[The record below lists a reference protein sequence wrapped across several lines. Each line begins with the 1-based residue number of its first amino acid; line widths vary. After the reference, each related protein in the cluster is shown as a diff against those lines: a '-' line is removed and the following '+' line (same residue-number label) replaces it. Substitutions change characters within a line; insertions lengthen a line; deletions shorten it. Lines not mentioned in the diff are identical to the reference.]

1 METNPAP
8 MHRSNELT
16 TDTATVEGPISFA
29 EHGTRATLNVRPEHW
44 DVFFRSSKGPVST
57 TIEPFLVA
65 ALIPAMRAGQP
76 LKMAGSTTPGLLRN
90 LRAAQEI
97 LCVWDP
103 SLHKVPIDAGE
114 RASVSDDG
122 QRGVG
127 SFFSG
132 GVDSFYTLLKHQD
145 EITTIVLVHGFDFSL
160 GDTVLRDRVSAAA
173 RDAAVALGKTLI
185 EVETNL
191 KDFSDRFAKWGTA
204 YHGAALAS
212 VGHFLAPQL
221 RKLYIASTHTYA
233 DLFPWGS
240 HPILDPLWGGEEI
253 AFVHDG
259 SEATRVDKVRLIA
272 KYEPAMRHLRVCC
285 INNPGS
291 YNCGSCEK
299 CVRTM
304 VNLRV
309 VGALDRCES
318 FPALDLARV
327 SRLAASDANTKSFLE
342 ENYRAACALRS
353 DPDLEKALGDALM
366 RRYDRGIWSML
377 RKAHRK
383 CWPDHPALAESLDDL
398 LHGHGLDGVRRLFR
412 RAARRS
418 PVVPSHQENRVERRV
433 D

>member
-1 METNPAP
+1 

-16 TDTATVEGPISFA
+16 ADIATVEGPISSA
-29 EHGTRATLNVRPEHW
+29 EHGTRATLNVRPGHW

-76 LKMAGSTTPGLLRN
+76 LKTAGSVTPGLLRN

-103 SLHKVPIDAGE
+103 SLHKVPIDVGE
-114 RASVSDDG
+114 RASVSDNG

-160 GDTVLRDRVSAAA
+160 GDTVLRDKVSAAA
-173 RDAAVALGKTLI
+173 RDAAAALGKTLI

-191 KDFSDRFAKWGTA
+191 KDFSDSFAKWGTA

-291 YNCGSCEK
+291 YNCGRCEK

-318 FPALDLARV
+318 FPGLDLARV
-327 SRLAASDANTKSFLE
+327 SRLAASDANTKAFLE

-353 DPDLEKALGDALM
+353 DPDLEKALGDALT
-366 RRYDRGIWSML
+366 RRYDRGIWSMV

-398 LHGHGLDGVRRLFR
+398 LHGHGLDGYRRLFR

-418 PVVPSHQENRVERRV
+418 PVAPSHQENQVER
-433 D
+433 